1 MKWIE
6 FSRLNQ
12 AIEGLTPTR
21 TIRLLSKDYPEEY
34 LSFIQILALE
44 LPPNNLASKKAMK
57 WITNALEVF
66 DDEVESAIYIHGD
79 IGEAMYHFTEDAD
92 DSDFS
97 LERVIEFLSMDCSKS
112 DGQSFEIFRNS
123 FSAMSALEKKWFL
136 RYWLRTPRNGIN
148 AGLVQKLLSKVYD
161 KK

>member
-79 IGEAMYHFTEDAD
+79 IGEAMYHFRNRTEWMC
-92 DSDFS
+92 
-97 LERVIEFLSMDCSKS
+97 RVSVPLDRVDQYE
-112 DGQSFEIFRNS
+112 
-123 FSAMSALEKKWFL
+123 A
-136 RYWLRTPRNGIN
+136 
-148 AGLVQKLLSKVYD
+148 
-161 KK
+161 